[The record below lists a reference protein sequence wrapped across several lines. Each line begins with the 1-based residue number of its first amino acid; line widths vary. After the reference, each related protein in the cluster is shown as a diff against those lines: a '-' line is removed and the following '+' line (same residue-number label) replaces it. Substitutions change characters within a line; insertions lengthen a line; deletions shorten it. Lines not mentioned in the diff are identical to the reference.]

1 MRRSEVLR
9 LIGFGLCLGG
19 ITTPF
24 APGSVFALGGPAP
37 DLDQPAP
44 DFVLEAAGKTGALG
58 QTLGLANFKGSWLL
72 VYFFPRDFTSGCTLE
87 AQGFQHD
94 LAAFQAAEAAIIGIS
109 ADSAAEHARF
119 CTSEGLNF
127 PLLSDPGGRVSKLYG
142 SWMAPFSLRH
152 SFLIDP
158 EGILRARWLGVNP
171 AGHSQ
176 DVLQTLQ
183 QLQSSPASTL

>member
-9 LIGFGLCLGG
+9 LIGFGFCLGG
-19 ITTPF
+19 ITTQL
-24 APGSVFALGGPAP
+24 APGSALALGGPGPA
-37 DLDQPAP
+37 LDQPAP
-44 DFVLEAAGKTGALG
+44 EFVLEAAGKTGALG
-58 QTLGLANFKGSWLL
+58 QTLGLADFKGSWLL

-94 LAAFQAAEAAIIGIS
+94 LAAFQAAGAAIVGIS
-109 ADSAAEHARF
+109 ADSAADHARF
-119 CTSEGLNF
+119 CSSEGLSF
-127 PLLSDPGGRVSKLYG
+127 PLLSDPGGAVSKLYG
-142 SWMAPFSLRH
+142 SWLAPFSLRH

-158 EGILRARWLGVNP
+158 QGILRARWLGVNP

-176 DVLQTLQ
+176 DVLQTLR